1 MGFEAG
7 WITNPP
13 YPGRPKVKKALP
25 AYEKDDT
32 GGLGAASDNDLGAS
46 FDYGFIEVDPEAWLE
61 GPDRTLYVC
70 GSYQGLMEY
79 WIERGALGDPAYKA
93 TAASIGESY
102 AAEAEALLPFWESRR
117 AEYEPGERGDQTVT
131 LGRILKGIDDTGQ
144 QVTVPP
150 GTYLCRGTESRQIP
164 GETQLSPFSV
174 SITVGGK
181 SVLINPDTLSG
192 YVDEHVVEAK
202 SLGLA
207 NTLKAETIRALFAET
222 KSLISAYV
230 PQDEWLQDEHV
241 HYVTSDEMGA
251 VFVLEKM
258 PASAEAVEEARRKDD
273 DFFEYGANTPG
284 VCFGDHIFIQL
295 DQLGIGVEYHE
306 AVHSLAHPATLKI
319 LGWGFNEGATEY
331 FTRMLVAGAGDSH
344 KLVRPKEQYQSER
357 EGVEALIDLGVF
369 TAEDLAK
376 AYFAGQMQ
384 ALFAKAAQRLGK
396 GFSLQAYA
404 LHLQGGYASAAR
416 QTLQGLLSH

>member
-7 WITNPP
+7 WIANPP

-25 AYEKDDT
+25 AYEKEDT
-32 GGLGAASDNDLGAS
+32 GGLGAASDSDLGAS
-46 FDYGFIEVDPEAWLE
+46 FDYGFIEVDPGAWLE

-70 GSYQGLMEY
+70 GSYHGLTEY

-93 TAASIGESY
+93 TAALIGKSY
-102 AAEAEALLPFWESRR
+102 AGEAQALLSFWERKR
-117 AEYEPGERGDQTVT
+117 AEYEPEGGHESVT
-131 LGRILKGIDDTGQ
+131 LERSLKGIDGTGQ

-150 GTYLCRGTESRQIP
+150 GTYPCLGTEPRQIP

-174 SITVGGK
+174 SITAGGK
-181 SVLINPDTLSG
+181 SVLINPDTLWG

-207 NTLKAETIRALFAET
+207 NPLKAETIRALFAET

-258 PASAEAVEEARRKDD
+258 PASFEAVEEARRKDD
-273 DFFEYGANTPG
+273 DLFAYGANTPG
-284 VCFGDHIFIQL
+284 VCFGDHIFIKL

-306 AVHSLAHPATLKI
+306 AVHSMAHPATLKI

-344 KLVRPKEQYQSER
+344 KLVRPEGQYQSER
-357 EGVEALIDLGVF
+357 EGIEALIDLGVF

-384 ALFAKAAQRLGK
+384 ALFDKAAQRLGK
-396 GFSLQAYA
+396 DFSLQAYA
-404 LHLQGGYASAAR
+404 LHLQGGHASAAR
-416 QTLQGLLSH
+416 QTLQELLSH